1 MTANQTSIN
10 LELIVLPQPASI
22 LPSSHI
28 PLFCPYFLVA
38 DISKPPT
45 HSYHHPLPANIE
57 YRGRNHKVVS
67 GNMSWYDAMR
77 MCKEND
83 SDLVSITDA
92 YHQAFLTVLV
102 NRLGVP
108 HWIGLYSQDVCI
120 HAVCTL
126 YLCTVHVCYIF
137 VSERWHCVC
146 VCVCLLFCCS
156 SFY

>member
-1 MTANQTSIN
+1 MSP
-10 LELIVLPQPASI
+10 LPIPSFHSLLF
-22 LPSSHI
+22 LP
-28 PLFCPYFLVA
+28 FFLLT

-57 YRGRNHKVVS
+57 YKDHIYKVVS
-67 GNMSWYDAMR
+67 GNLTWYDAMN

-108 HWIGLYSQDVCI
+108 HWIGLHSQEVCI
-120 HAVCTL
+120 LYRTYVL
-126 YLCTVHVCYIF
+126 YLCIKSALYLCPRGVIVY
-137 VSERWHCVC
+137 V
-146 VCVCLLFCCS
+146 
-156 SFY
+156 

>member
-1 MTANQTSIN
+1 MSVFYLLLT
-10 LELIVLPQPASI
+10 LL
-22 LPSSHI
+22 
-28 PLFCPYFLVA
+28 LVA

-57 YRGRNHKVVS
+57 YRGRSYRVVS
-67 GNMSWYDAMR
+67 GNMSWYDALN

-108 HWIGLYSQDVCI
+108 HWIGLHSQDVCI
-120 HAVCTL
+120 HPICPL
-126 YLCTVHVCYIF
+126 YLCMVCVCFVF
-137 VSERWHCVC
+137 VSER
-146 VCVCLLFCCS
+146 
-156 SFY
+156 

>member
-1 MTANQTSIN
+1 M
-10 LELIVLPQPASI
+10 LVFYF
-22 LPSSHI
+22 
-28 PLFCPYFLVA
+28 PLTFLLVA

-57 YRGRNHKVVS
+57 YRGRSYRVVS
-67 GNMSWYDAMR
+67 GNMSWYDAMN

-108 HWIGLYSQDVCI
+108 HWIGLHSQDVCI
-120 HAVCTL
+120 HPICPL
-126 YLCTVHVCYIF
+126 YLCTVCVCYVF
-137 VSERWHCVC
+137 VSER
-146 VCVCLLFCCS
+146 
-156 SFY
+156 